1 MNAKPSTVLTVP
13 GEGSIA
19 RHQAAVRTFE
29 WPIQNN
35 HSSSMREQ
43 IARLDLDGYQI
54 VSLPLPTPEGGNEP
68 RNVDMEQLW
77 LVPLTWKQLLT
88 RLRRDMDDS
97 SASNQSYIVRFG
109 QVRID
114 LLAMEV
120 CRSDRPVSLTAME
133 FKVLKFFVSHPNQVI
148 SRVDMLNQVWGYEN
162 YPCTRTV
169 DNQILKL
176 RQKLEVDAGRPLHF
190 RTVHGTGYK
199 FVP

>member
-1 MNAKPSTVLTVP
+1 MNAKASTVLAAP

-19 RHQAAVRTFE
+19 RHQVNVRTFD
-29 WPIQNN
+29 WPLQNS
-35 HSSSMREQ
+35 HQSSARDPVT
-43 IARLDLDGYQI
+43 RLDLDGYRI
-54 VSLPLPTPEGGNEP
+54 VSLPGPVSEEGSP
-68 RNVDMEQLW
+68 SQNVDTEQLL
-77 LVPLTWKQLLT
+77 LVPLTWNEL
-88 RLRRDMDDS
+88 LRRFHRERTLS
-97 SASNQSYIVRFG
+97 SSSDENHVVRFG

-120 CRSDRPVSLTAME
+120 SRCDQPVSLTAME

-148 SRVDMLNQVWGYEN
+148 SRDEMLNQVWGYEN

-176 RQKLEVDAGRPLHF
+176 RQKLEADAGHPAHF
-190 RTVHGTGYK
+190 QTVHGMGYK